1 MAKANKVDQA
11 PTTNVDFQSLKD
23 MAYRQAGVSDS
34 LESMAKYALAKIKG
48 FPKDVDDESKAE
60 LYKGYRLRYQENNPA
75 IEYVRVNGHYEP
87 ATPDMAKSIER
98 MTLTVDHVFSYTQQ
112 QFGQLKAQD
121 NAKYELIKPLR
132 DAVGTYCSNRLAD
145 LKRKA
150 NQLTAPKRERKP
162 TADFDH
168 AVNDWLDSMRTRC
181 LNASKRG
188 DATAD
193 KEKFSRAVTAFKVEW
208 NKA

>member
-1 MAKANKVDQA
+1 MAKAKSVVSVS
-11 PTTNVDFQSLKD
+11 TDFDSLKN
-23 MAYRQAGVSDS
+23 MAYQQAGVGDS

-48 FPKDVDDESKAE
+48 FPKDVDDESKGQ
-60 LYKGYRLRYQENNPA
+60 LYAGYRLRYQENNPA
-75 IEYVRVNGHYEP
+75 VEYVRVNGHYEP
-87 ATPDMAKSIER
+87 ATPETAKAIER

-132 DAVGTYCSNRLAD
+132 DAVGTYCSNRLGD

-168 AVNDWLDSMRTRC
+168 AVADWLDTMRTRC
-181 LNASKRG
+181 VNASKRG

-193 KEKFSRAVTAFKVEW
+193 KEKFSRAVIAFKVEW
-208 NKA
+208 SK

>member
-1 MAKANKVDQA
+1 MAKANKVVLES
-11 PTTNVDFQSLKD
+11 TDFHSLKD

-34 LESMAKYALAKIKG
+34 LESMAKYALSKIKG
-48 FPKDVDDESKAE
+48 FPKDVDDESKAQ
-60 LYKGYRLRYQENNPA
+60 LYNGYRLRYQENNPA

-87 ATPDMAKSIER
+87 ATPDTAKAIER
-98 MTLTVDHVFSYTQQ
+98 MTLSVDHAFSYTQQ

-132 DAVGTYCSNRLAD
+132 EKVNVYCSNRLAD

-150 NQLTAPKRERKP
+150 TQLTAPKRERKP

-168 AVNDWLDSMRTRC
+168 AINDWLDTMRTRC

>member
-1 MAKANKVDQA
+1 MTKTKSVVQA
-11 PTTNVDFQSLKD
+11 APATQDFQSLKD

-34 LESMAKYALAKIKG
+34 LESMARYALSKIKG
-48 FPKDVDDESKAE
+48 FPKDVDDESKNQ
-60 LYKGYRLRYQENNPA
+60 LYNGYRLRWQENNTA
-75 IEYVRVNGHYEP
+75 TEYVRVNGHYEP
-87 ATPDMAKSIER
+87 ATPDTAKAIER

-132 DAVGTYCSNRLAD
+132 DAVGTYCSNRLGD

-150 NQLTAPKRERKP
+150 SQLTAPKRERKP

-168 AVNDWLDSMRTRC
+168 AVTDWLDMMRTRC
-181 LNASKRG
+181 VNASKRG

-193 KEKFSRAVTAFKVEW
+193 KEKFSRAVVAFKVEW
-208 NKA
+208 SK